1 MGIGSIA
8 RIASKGWNYAGR
20 LIFDDRFATEITKSI
35 KNQRQILKAS
45 GKNSFTGFHKQV
57 KDAFISAEKATSDKK
72 IFQSLK
78 DSLNGYRKD
87 VKDLWTNPSLK
98 GGKGLMSK
106 IGGTFKGLWKR
117 APLIGTVLMVAFELP
132 NIFKATKE
140 GGLINGAAE
149 TGKSAVRIAAGVACG
164 AIGTAILGPLGSIPG
179 FIIGDLLGKLVVGKS
194 YSEKKAAQEQK
205 IAEMTG
211 MNGIPGQQTTPYQT
225 IPQMQMT
232 MSPQELMAL
241 QQMLYSNTPP
251 QPQLNVTA

>member
-20 LIFDDRFATEITKSI
+20 LIFDDRFATKITSS
-35 KNQRQILKAS
+35 L
-45 GKNSFTGFHKQV
+45 KNSGNYYKRCGKGRFYQFDKQIGR
-57 KDAFISAEKATSDKK
+57 AFQKADKYTSNKK
-72 IFQSLK
+72 NFQSLK
-78 DSLNGYRKD
+78 DSLKSYKTD
-87 VKDLWTNPSLK
+87 VSALWKSDKKLF
-98 GGKGLMSK
+98 SK
-106 IGGTFKGLWKR
+106 IGGTLKGLGKR
-117 APLIGTVLMVAFELP
+117 APLIGTALMVAFELP

-140 GGLINGAAE
+140 GGLVNGAAE

-205 IAEMTG
+205 ITEMTG

-241 QQMLYSNTPP
+241 QQMLYSNTQP

>member
-1 MGIGSIA
+1 MGIASIA
-8 RIASKGWNYAGR
+8 KTGLNYAGR

-45 GKNSFTGFHKQV
+45 GKNSFTG
-57 KDAFISAEKATSDKK
+57 KATSDKK

-78 DSLNGYRKD
+78 DSLKSYKTD
-87 VKDLWTNPSLK
+87 VSALWKSDKKFL
-98 GGKGLMSK
+98 SK
-106 IGGTFKGLWKR
+106 IGGTLKGLGKR
-117 APLIGTVLMVAFELP
+117 APLIGTALMVAFELP

-194 YSEKKAAQEQK
+194 YSEKKEAQKQQF
-205 IAEMTG
+205 AQ
-211 MNGIPGQQTTPYQT
+211 MNGNQGMPFMNIPP
-225 IPQMQMT
+225 MQMT
-232 MSPQELMAL
+232 MTPQQLLML
-241 QQMLYSNTPP
+241 QNMLYSNNNDFLNNAT
-251 QPQLNVTA
+251 QNQLNVSG

>member
-78 DSLNGYRKD
+78 DSLKSYKTD
-87 VKDLWTNPSLK
+87 VSALWKSDKKLFSNFGGTLK
-98 GGKGLMSK
+98 GLG
-106 IGGTFKGLWKR
+106 KR
-117 APLIGTVLMVAFELP
+117 APLIGTALMVAFELP

-164 AIGTAILGPLGSIPG
+164 AIGTAILGPLGSIPD
-179 FIIGDLLGKLVVGKS
+179 FIIGDLLGKLVVGNS

-241 QQMLYSNTPP
+241 QQMLYSNTQP

>member
-72 IFQSLK
+72 IFQSLN
-78 DSLNGYRKD
+78 DSLKSYKTD
-87 VKDLWTNPSLK
+87 VSALWKSDKKLF
-98 GGKGLMSK
+98 SK
-106 IGGTFKGLWKR
+106 IGGTLKGLGKR
-117 APLIGTVLMVAFELP
+117 APLIGTALMVAFELP

-140 GGLINGAAE
+140 GGLVNGAAE

-194 YSEKKAAQEQK
+194 YSEKKAAQEHK